1 MQCPEVVYKGF
12 ALTPVVAPDDGMYTA
27 MLIVREPAGNQ
38 RATGM
43 LGEFP
48 CPQEARRF
56 AFLYG
61 MAEID
66 HQKTPEPD
74 WTEKEGHNRKRAQV
88 ESLWDQAL
96 V

>member
-1 MQCPEVVYKGF
+1 MHSPEVIYKGF

-27 MLIVREPAGNQ
+27 MLIVREPAGTQ

-48 CPQEARRF
+48 SPQEARRF

-66 HQKTPEPD
+66 HRKAPEPD
-74 WTEKEGHNRKRAQV
+74 WTEKEWHSRKHPRSA
-88 ESLWDQAL
+88 SLWN
-96 V
+96 